1 MTIPQLEA
9 MGRNIQAAR
18 ELHGLK
24 PEELAEACSMAPA
37 SLRQLESGAMIP
49 SLDVLLSLCDTLDT
63 TPNALLAGSYRDD
76 AAQRAAMALEL
87 IPEHKME
94 ILMDMFALLSK

>member
-1 MTIPQLEA
+1 MTLSQLEA
-9 MGRNIQAAR
+9 MGCNIRTAR
-18 ELHGLK
+18 ELHGLTH
-24 PEELAEACSMAPA
+24 EELAKECSMAPA

-76 AAQRAAMALEL
+76 AAQRAAMAL
-87 IPEHKME
+87 
-94 ILMDMFALLSK
+94 DSRA